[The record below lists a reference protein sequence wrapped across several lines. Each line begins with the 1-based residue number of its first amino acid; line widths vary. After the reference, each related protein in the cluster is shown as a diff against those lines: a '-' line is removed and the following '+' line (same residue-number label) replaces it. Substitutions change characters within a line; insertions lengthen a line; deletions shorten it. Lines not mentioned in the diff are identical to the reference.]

1 MSRPVRADGLPAATG
16 RAGTAGRHA
25 PRADPGLG
33 VVGEQQ
39 GVQGLPGER
48 GRQRNQCRVA
58 GHRARKV
65 DPVELPDRRGRLA
78 RGGLQLRRAAIQ
90 QVALQIIGP
99 EVFAIAIHATIAGPY
114 QRAVGIARPDHQ
126 GVHAACAEAV
136 EAEIGAD
143 PEIAFAIDDD
153 RHRRGGGQPVRR
165 IEALHAHG
173 LGAGEGDAGDAAV
186 RAHRGPQRTVGGE
199 LQARGD
205 QRRQPPRFT
214 LGVR

>member
-1 MSRPVRADGLPAATG
+1 MSRPVRADGLPAAIG

-48 GRQRNQCRVA
+48 GRQRNQCRVPA
-58 GHRARKV
+58 TVRARLTQSNCQIGV
-65 DPVELPDRRGRLA
+65 GAWRA
-78 RGGLQLRRAAIQ
+78 AACSCARAAIQ
-90 QVALQIIGP
+90 QVALQVIGP

-114 QRAVGIARPDHQ
+114 QRAVGVARADHQ